1 MLSLKSFHVVFIALS
16 IIITAGFGMWGVLN
30 SYRLSGAVSLAV
42 SGALVIYG
50 AYFAAKAERIHL
62 E

>member
-1 MLSLKSFHVVFIALS
+1 MLSLKSFHVFFIALA
-16 IIITAGFGMWGVLN
+16 IVVTAAFGFWGVLN
-30 SYRLSGAVSLAV
+30 SYRASGAVSLAV

-50 AYFAAKAERIHL
+50 AYFAAKADRIHL